1 MVFDR
6 NSLPFVHNICI
17 LHAHSLM
24 YVLIPILQM
33 LLNEYD
39 LVNNKTFK
47 AYALFSSFKI
57 I

>member
-6 NSLPFVHNICI
+6 NSSPIVYNICI

-33 LLNEYD
+33 LLNDYD
-39 LVNNKTFK
+39 LLHNKTFK